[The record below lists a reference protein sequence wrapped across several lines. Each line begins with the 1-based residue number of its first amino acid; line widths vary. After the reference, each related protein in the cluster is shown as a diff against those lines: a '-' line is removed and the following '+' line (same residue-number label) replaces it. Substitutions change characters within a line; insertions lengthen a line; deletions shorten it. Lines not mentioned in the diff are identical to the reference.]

1 MSKLSCCDFLL
12 IRVLFDR
19 VVSVLDLA
27 CMKVKKNIKK
37 ISISPCF
44 PLKAGEFL

>member
-1 MSKLSCCDFLL
+1 MRKLNDCDFLL
-12 IRVLFDR
+12 TWVLFGR
-19 VVSVLDLA
+19 IKSVLDLA

-37 ISISPCF
+37 IFISPCI